1 MSKRIEELVNI
12 HGVSGFEGQVKSYLK
27 TNFGEVSFIEDN
39 VGGIATCIDS
49 GKPGNNILVL
59 AHMDEV
65 GFMLKNI
72 KDNGICKITPLGGFV
87 PESVVNSHVIAI
99 TEDGQE
105 YEGIILG
112 ESPHGNGPK
121 QEMKVEN
128 FNIDFGFTSK
138 EQAIESGFELGIQ
151 VALKNDYTKLAN
163 NRVSSKAFDNR
174 LGCAAIL
181 DLFDELNGNL
191 TAGKLYLAASVQEE
205 VGLRGASP
213 MIHAIEDK
221 IDYAMIIDVSPVK
234 DLDEVTN
241 GTIGAGTLIRVQD
254 PRTVLTVSEVRHLRK
269 LAKENDIDNQ
279 DFFSAGGTD
288 ANVIQITGSGV
299 KTCALCV
306 PGRNLHT
313 QNSVISLDDYDSTLK
328 LAKKYIESRLT
339 NE

>member
-12 HGVSGFEGQVKSYLK
+12 HGVSGFEGEVKKYLK
-27 TNFGEVSFIEDN
+27 ANFGDVEFIEDN

-49 GKPGNNILVL
+49 GKAGNNILIL

-72 KDNGICKITPLGGFV
+72 KDNGICKLTAIGGFV
-87 PESVVNSHVIAI
+87 PASVVNSHVIAI

-105 YEGIILG
+105 FEGIILG
-112 ESPHGNGPK
+112 ESPHGNDGK
-121 QEMKVEN
+121 TELKIEN
-128 FNIDFGFTSK
+128 FSVDFGFTSK
-138 EQAIESGFELGIQ
+138 DQALELGFELGMQ
-151 VALKNDYTKLAN
+151 VAMKNDYTRLAN

-181 DLFDELNGNL
+181 DLFETYNQNL
-191 TAGKLYLAASVQEE
+191 QAGKLYLAASVQEE

-213 MIHAIEDK
+213 IINSLPDK

-241 GTIGAGTLIRVQD
+241 GTIGGGTLIRVQD
-254 PRTVLTVSEVRHLRK
+254 PRTILTVSEVRHLRT
-269 LAKENDIDNQ
+269 LASKFEIANQ
-279 DFFSAGGTD
+279 DFFSSGGTD
-288 ANVIQITGSGV
+288 ANIIQITGSGV

-313 QNSVISLDDYDSTLK
+313 QNSVVSLDDYDATIK
-328 LAKKYIESRLT
+328 LAQKYIESRLT

>member
-12 HGVSGFEGQVKSYLK
+12 HGVSGFENEVKAYLK
-27 TNFGEVSFIEDN
+27 TSFGDVLFIEDN
-39 VGGIATCIDS
+39 IGGVATVIDS

-65 GFMLKNI
+65 GFMLKQI
-72 KDNGICKITPLGGFV
+72 KPNGICKLTPIGGFV
-87 PESVVNSHVIAI
+87 PASVVNSHVIAI
-99 TEDGQE
+99 TVDGTE

-112 ESPHGNGPK
+112 ESPHGNDGK
-121 QEMKVEN
+121 TELKIEN
-128 FNIDFGFTSK
+128 FSVDFGFNSQD
-138 EQAIESGFELGIQ
+138 QAIEAGFELGMQ
-151 VALKNDYTKLAN
+151 VAFKNDFVKLAN

-181 DLFDELNGNL
+181 DLFESFNENL
-191 TAGKLYLAASVQEE
+191 KAGKLYLAASVQEE

-213 MIHAIEDK
+213 IISSLPDQ
-221 IDYAMIIDVSPVK
+221 IDYALIIDVSPVK

-254 PRTVLTVSEVRHLRK
+254 PRTVLTVSEVRHLRQ
-269 LAKENDIDNQ
+269 LANQHEIAHQ

-299 KTCALCV
+299 KTSALCV

-313 QNSVISLDDYDSTLK
+313 QNSVISLDDYDATIA
-328 LAKKYIESRLT
+328 LAHKYIESRLT

>member
-12 HGVSGFEGQVKSYLK
+12 HGVSGFENQVKKYLK
-27 TNFGEVSFIEDN
+27 DNFGAVDFIEDN
-39 VGGIATCIDS
+39 VGGIATCLDS

-65 GFMLKNI
+65 GFMLKTI
-72 KDNGICKITPLGGFV
+72 KDNGICKLTPIGGFV
-87 PESVVNSHVIAI
+87 PASVVNSHVVAI
-99 TEDGQE
+99 TEDLNE

-112 ESPHGNGPK
+112 ESPHGNDAK
-121 QEMKVEN
+121 AELKVEN
-128 FNIDFGFTSK
+128 FNVDFGFESK
-138 EQAIESGFELGIQ
+138 EQALECGFELGMQ
-151 VALKNDYTKLAN
+151 VSFKNDYTKLAN

-181 DLFDELNGNL
+181 DLFETFSGNL

-213 MIHAIEDK
+213 IINSLPDQ
-221 IDYAMIIDVSPVK
+221 IDYALIIDVSPVK

-241 GTIGAGTLIRVQD
+241 GTIGKGTLIRVQD
-254 PRTVLTVSEVRHLRK
+254 PRTILTVSEVHHLRK
-269 LAKENDIDNQ
+269 LANENAIATQ
-279 DFFSAGGTD
+279 DFFSSGGTD

-313 QNSVISLDDYDSTLK
+313 QNSVVSLNDYDATIA
-328 LAKKYIESRLT
+328 LAQKYIESRLT

>member
-12 HGVSGFEGQVKSYLK
+12 HGVSGFESEVKAYLK
-27 TNFGEVSFIEDN
+27 AEFGDTTFIEDN

-49 GKPGNNILVL
+49 GKPGNNILIL

-72 KDNGICKITPLGGFV
+72 KDNGICKITPIGGFV
-87 PESVVNSHVIAI
+87 PASVLNSHVIAI
-99 TEDGQE
+99 TEDGSQ

-112 ESPHGNGPK
+112 ESPHGDGGT
-121 QEMKVEN
+121 QELKIEN
-128 FNIDFGFTSK
+128 FNVDFGFTSK
-138 EQAIESGFELGIQ
+138 QEATDAGFEYGIQ

-181 DLFDELNGNL
+181 DLYETFKETL

-205 VGLRGASP
+205 VGLRGAAPIINSLP
-213 MIHAIEDK
+213 DQ

-234 DLDEVTN
+234 DLEEVTN
-241 GTIGAGTLIRVQD
+241 GTIGQGTLIRVQD
-254 PRTVLTVSEVRHLRK
+254 PRTILTVSEVRHLRK
-269 LAKENDIDNQ
+269 LATEFEIANQ

-288 ANVIQITGSGV
+288 ANVIQITGRGV

-313 QNSVISLDDYDSTLK
+313 QNSVISLDDYNSTIE
-328 LAKKYIESRLT
+328 LAQKYIESRLT